1 MSFHVIGSMEKK
13 FSLLYYYDI
22 CCYQFGSW
30 QNWASRETKPDEA
43 SYGPLVM
50 DSVLQ
55 WLLCLILPLTILIS
69 QALSE
74 LVLSLGSK
82 REIEKFSNSNVPS
95 FAICLCKHKV
105 ERRRGWK
112 Q

>member
-22 CCYQFGSW
+22 CYQFGDW
-30 QNWASRETKPDEA
+30 QNWASRETKPGEA
-43 SYGPLVM
+43 SYGPLAM

-69 QALSE
+69 QAPSE
-74 LVLSLGSK
+74 LFFDLG
-82 REIEKFSNSNVPS
+82 
-95 FAICLCKHKV
+95 
-105 ERRRGWK
+105 
-112 Q
+112 

>member
-22 CCYQFGSW
+22 CYQFGAW

-43 SYGPLVM
+43 SYGPSVV

-55 WLLCLILPLTILIS
+55 WLLCLILPPTM
-69 QALSE
+69 QAYSYLSSSIRAFFE
-74 LVLSLGSK
+74 LG
-82 REIEKFSNSNVPS
+82 
-95 FAICLCKHKV
+95 
-105 ERRRGWK
+105 
-112 Q
+112 